1 MATFT
6 GSGMGYASTVLE
18 VGDTASD
25 YELDHIVDFGHY
37 VESGT
42 VTEGTYMIY
51 ICYTQATVDGTT
63 SLNTQN
69 ASPSFQLMNGTT
81 ALNTSHFTIT
91 WHNGF
96 NWTYNS
102 NESSTGSQRFFS
114 GTNPTFPSTLH
125 SAVVRMQLRVET
137 GNCAYRGQIIGP
149 IAPDKGRPIQ
159 GYFHGRV
166 HDYTNLP
173 THIRLFTYYVAIGSD
188 VYFPRC
194 VASSYRMNK
203 SW

>member
-1 MATFT
+1 MAILT
-6 GSGMGYASTVLE
+6 GSGMGWTKQLE
-18 VGDTASD
+18 VEDTSSS
-25 YELDHIVDFGHY
+25 YSTEHVFGFSEY

-42 VTEGTYMIY
+42 ATEGTYMIY
-51 ICYTQATVDGTT
+51 MCYTQATVDGTT
-63 SLNTQN
+63 SLNTAN
-69 ASPSFQLMNGTT
+69 ASACFQLRNGSTVLPTT
-81 ALNTSHFTIT
+81 FFTIS

-96 NWTYNS
+96 NWTYNPT
-102 NESSTGSQRFFS
+102 ETSTTAQRFFS

-125 SAVVRMQLRVET
+125 SAVIRMRLRVET
-137 GNCAYRGQIIGP
+137 GNCAYRGEVIGP
-149 IAPDKGRPIQ
+149 ICPDKGRPIQ

-173 THIRLFTYYVAIGSD
+173 TNLRLFPRYASIGSE

-194 VASSYRMNK
+194 VVSSYRIND

>member
-1 MATFT
+1 MAIFT
-6 GSGMGYASTVLE
+6 GSGFDWVQLLE
-18 VGDTASD
+18 VSDTSSE
-25 YELDHIVDFGHY
+25 YETEHIISWNEY

-69 ASPSFQLMNGTT
+69 ASPSFQMMNQGT
-81 ALNTSHFTIT
+81 ALPTTFFTIS

-102 NESSTGSQRFFS
+102 TESSATAQRFFS

-125 SAVVRMQLRVET
+125 SVVVRMELRLEV
-137 GNCAYRGQIIGP
+137 GNCAYRGQVVGP
-149 IAPDKGRPIQ
+149 ICPDKGRPIQ

-173 THIRLFTYYVAIGSD
+173 TNMRLFTFTSSIGSD
-188 VYFPRC
+188 IYFPRC
-194 VASSYRMNK
+194 VASAYRMNT